1 MVLQKYLFASL
12 KTFQRYPRTSDMRV
26 SAGVFV
32 WCQQRNSQARRSHTA
47 LAVQAVLFFSLYHP
61 LEHGNLSEEISF
73 CLSRAAK
80 HFRACIHIRND
91 ARLRSDL
98 RALTDPKMSGHS
110 RLPPDA
116 NEILKHG

>member
-1 MVLQKYLFASL
+1 MEL
-12 KTFQRYPRTSDMRV
+12 
-26 SAGVFV
+26 
-32 WCQQRNSQARRSHTA
+32 QARCSHAA
-47 LAVQAVLFFSLYHP
+47 LAQAVLSFSLYHP

-98 RALTDPKMSGHS
+98 RALTDPKMSGHC
-110 RLPPDA
+110 RLSPDA
-116 NEILKHG
+116 NEILKHS

>member
-1 MVLQKYLFASL
+1 
-12 KTFQRYPRTSDMRV
+12 MRE

-32 WCQQRNSQARRSHTA
+32 WCQQRKSQPDILMYA
-47 LAVQAVLFFSLYHP
+47 LAVQAVLSFSFYHP
-61 LEHGNLSEEISF
+61 LEHGNLSEEVSF
-73 CLSRAAK
+73 WLSGAAK
-80 HFRACIHIRND
+80 HFRTCIYIRND
-91 ARLRSDL
+91 ARLRPDL